1 MWRDLNPVIAGAK
14 RLIADPKLEIIV
26 IETLGLASDYNL
38 DDRAMHDRILNN
50 GFVTVKYDELTRV
63 LEPTM
68 GMDKSNTIYVRDVA
82 RVSEK
87 VSEKVTHANAF

>member
-1 MWRDLNPVIAGAK
+1 
-14 RLIADPKLEIIV
+14 
-26 IETLGLASDYNL
+26 
-38 DDRAMHDRILNN
+38 MHDRILNN
-50 GFVTVKYDELTRV
+50 GFVTVKYDEFTRV

-87 VSEKVTHANAF
+87 VTHANAF

>member
-1 MWRDLNPVIAGAK
+1 
-14 RLIADPKLEIIV
+14 
-26 IETLGLASDYNL
+26 
-38 DDRAMHDRILNN
+38 MHDRILNN